1 MSAGAGGGDEA
12 KRKAM
17 APYGAKS
24 TDMGKDDGCCSV
36 NFLKNVLH
44 LFNIVLFLSGLAVL
58 GVGAWTVATRHHYV
72 VLLTTSTYA
81 LAAYVLIVAGI
92 LAIIASLLL
101 LVGLLRE
108 NRCSILGLT
117 FLLLLIFLM
126 EAMVGMLSYIYEEQ
140 VEGELSLSLND
151 TFLQNYN
158 VNPEKTDAIDQMQRE
173 YKCCGAIRFEDWE
186 FSPWH
191 KELQMMHQKAK
202 HRHEKFNKVPDS
214 CCISESFLC
223 GKSNHPSN
231 IFGSGCLYRLAKELK
246 SQLIIL
252 GATGLGIC
260 VVQVFGMIF
269 SCCLYIKLRELKDY
283 E

>member
-1 MSAGAGGGDEA
+1 MAAGAGKKTA
-12 KRKAM
+12 P
-17 APYGAKS
+17 PYGTQS
-24 TDMGKDDGCCSV
+24 TDIAKEDGCCSV
-36 NFLKNVLH
+36 NFLKYVLH
-44 LFNIVLFLSGLAVL
+44 IFNIVLFLSGVAVL
-58 GVGAWTVATRHHYV
+58 GVGAWTVATRHNYV

-92 LAIIASLLL
+92 LAVLASILLL
-101 LVGLLRE
+101 LGLLRE
-108 NRCSILGLT
+108 NRCCILGLT
-117 FLLLLIFLM
+117 FLLLLIFLL

-140 VEGELSLSLND
+140 VQGELAMSLND

-158 VNPEKTDAIDQMQRE
+158 LDPPKTHAIDEMQRE

-186 FSPWH
+186 FSPWY
-191 KELQMMHQKAK
+191 KELKLK
-202 HRHEKFNKVPDS
+202 HKSVKLRHEKFNKVPDS
-214 CCISESFLC
+214 CCITESFLC

-260 VVQVFGMIF
+260 AVQVFGMIF

-283 E
+283 DQ